1 MYVRKKLKK
10 QQSRLSKKC
19 FNKDDTHFLRS
30 DNNKNN
36 IRVSMKK
43 NETILK
49 NTILKKSLRLIE
61 KLKNESLNLAN

>member
-1 MYVRKKLKK
+1 
-10 QQSRLSKKC
+10 
-19 FNKDDTHFLRS
+19 
-30 DNNKNN
+30 
-36 IRVSMKK
+36 MKK